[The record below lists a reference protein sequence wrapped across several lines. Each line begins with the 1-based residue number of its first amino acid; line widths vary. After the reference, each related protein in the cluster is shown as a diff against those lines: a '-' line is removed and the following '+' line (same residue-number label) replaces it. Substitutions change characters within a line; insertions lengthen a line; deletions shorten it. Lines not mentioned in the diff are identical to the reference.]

1 MKTYVITLSK
11 KFLGRHPRAG
21 EETNFEQKF
30 KTGQTCA
37 KCKKIK
43 RGMCLGECFPYTSA
57 KLHTIRGNYE
67 LWEKRIKEVQDGNA
81 ILSVR
86 QWTGKPYRSKQ
97 VEIACLTAADGVG
110 LQKLY
115 FLHPFDLQ
123 STYVNSRVNAKE
135 IAANDGLS
143 LSDWLAWFSTS
154 KPLEPMAV
162 IHFTQFRY

>member
-57 KLHTIRGNYE
+57 KLHTIRGGLLRE
-67 LWEKRIKEVQDGNA
+67 QARRIR
-81 ILSVR
+81 LVR
-86 QWTGKPYRSKQ
+86 GRERQQNQR
-97 VEIACLTAADGVG
+97 D
-110 LQKLY
+110 
-115 FLHPFDLQ
+115 
-123 STYVNSRVNAKE
+123 N
-135 IAANDGLS
+135 
-143 LSDWLAWFSTS
+143 
-154 KPLEPMAV
+154 
-162 IHFTQFRY
+162 